1 MKLGSQSPSKFL
13 LCQPEHMA
21 SIPEVTR
28 WLLNTQPAIC
38 ARRRRS
44 RGKGRR
50 PKGSDFHLHPA
61 AWEERLLAGTFL
73 P

>member
-28 WLLNTQPAIC
+28 WLLIPSLPSVPEEGGVGGRAGGQRAVTSIYILLP
-38 ARRRRS
+38 
-44 RGKGRR
+44 GRR
-50 PKGSDFHLHPA
+50 GF
-61 AWEERLLAGTFL
+61 
-73 P
+73 